1 MEKPQSRRYRLAAD
15 VPEAMGTRVRET
27 AAKYYAGG
35 LGETINAALIV
46 FDWAVAAKARGKR
59 VIATDPDKL
68 PDAFEEPLIPGFG
81 PEPQW
86 DWLVPRPHAW
96 RRQLWIK
103 GRKITAGS
111 LARSAEIEGWTPERT
126 AYEFDLPV
134 AAVLEAMRYAEQARD
149 LVLAEEA
156 EDRMAVL
163 SIPGM
168 KDGVARLP

>member
-1 MEKPQSRRYRLAAD
+1 M
-15 VPEAMGTRVRET
+15 RET

-35 LGETINAALIV
+35 LGETINAALVV

-59 VIATDPDKL
+59 VIATDPENL
-68 PDAFEEPLIPGFG
+68 PASYEEPLIPGFG

-86 DWLVPRPHAW
+86 EWLVARPHAW

-111 LARSAEIEGWTPERT
+111 LARSAEINEWSPERT
-126 AYEFDLPV
+126 AFEFDLPV
-134 AAVLEAMRYAEQARD
+134 AAVLECIRYLEQHRE
-149 LVLAEEA
+149 LVDAEEA
-156 EDRMAVL
+156 EDRLAVL

-168 KDGVARLP
+168 KGGVARLP